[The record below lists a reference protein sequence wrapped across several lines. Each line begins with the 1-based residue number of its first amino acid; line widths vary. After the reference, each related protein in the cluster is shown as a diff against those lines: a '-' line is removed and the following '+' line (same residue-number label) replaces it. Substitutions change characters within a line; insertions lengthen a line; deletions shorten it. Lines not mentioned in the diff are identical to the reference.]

1 MIMNKNM
8 NKIMS
13 IKKKEGGHATTK
25 WEDYF

>member
-1 MIMNKNM
+1 MNKNM